1 MQKTIQFAKR
11 YPLSILCLALIWILS
26 FTPFFPETPLDNV
39 KFIDK
44 WTHLVMYGGTCTVLW
59 VEYIRQHQRLNYKK
73 LTIWAWLAPIVMS
86 GVIELLQAYCTTNR
100 NGDWYDMTA
109 NAIGVTLAVGI
120 GLVIWKT
127 QASSKK
133 QKDL

>member
-1 MQKTIQFAKR
+1 MDYLYHFVRKYPFSLLCFAAIW
-11 YPLSILCLALIWILS
+11 YLSLI
-26 FTPFFPETPLDNV
+26 FNAPETPLNEI
-39 KFIDK
+39 KLIDK
-44 WTHLVMYGGTCTVLW
+44 WVHIVMYGGTCTVLW

-127 QASSKK
+127 QASSIK